1 LCNGRKR
8 WLSNDSIVLEA
19 NPPMCTSKT
28 LLSAKS
34 TSLNKPKRQKIA
46 YLDPSK
52 GPFKEKNTVRYLKM
66 IIIVS

>member
-1 LCNGRKR
+1 LCIGRKQ
-8 WLSNDSIVLEA
+8 WLSNGSIVPVV
-19 NPPMCTSKT
+19 NPPTCTSKT

-52 GPFKEKNTVRYLKM
+52 GPFKEKKYSQIFENDYH
-66 IIIVS
+66 S